1 MRNSTHEGMEMQFDA
16 FCKKVI
22 KHACLD
28 AYAQLRR
35 KSERE
40 QPLELAY
47 DIPAEPDK
55 AAYGRTWLH
64 TDRFNVCIYD
74 PELAEAIRSLVPR
87 QRNIMLLCY
96 FAECSDRETG
106 DILGLPVHVIRFGR
120 QAALR
125 KLKEILTA
133 INYEQ

>member
-1 MRNSTHEGMEMQFDA
+1 MNDKTHEGVEMQFDT

-28 AYAQLRR
+28 AHAQLRR

-55 AAYGRTWLH
+55 TAYGHIWLH
-64 TDRFNVCIYD
+64 TDRFSVCIYD
-74 PELAEAIRSLVPR
+74 PELAEANAHLYPD
-87 QRNIMLLCY
+87 N
-96 FAECSDRETG
+96 
-106 DILGLPVHVIRFGR
+106 
-120 QAALR
+120 
-125 KLKEILTA
+125 EI
-133 INYEQ
+133 